1 MKKAIGLTVRH
12 FFPEAPILQMGRIRP
27 DIEGDCFVTGESCE
41 DLLSS
46 VKRILRRDEI
56 RPAAI

>member
-1 MKKAIGLTVRH
+1 
-12 FFPEAPILQMGRIRP
+12 MGRIRP
-27 DIEGDCFVTGESCE
+27 DIDGDCFVTGESQE

-46 VKRILRRDEI
+46 VKKILRRDEI